1 MTEYPIQ
8 LNRMALVNVDMQVA
22 FVEGTPLSA
31 PRGRDLVDVL
41 NPLIKVC
48 RQAGLMVIHTRHV
61 TRQDGS
67 NLGSMGDL
75 IDAVRDGYIMEGS
88 STVELHPDVDVQSTD
103 IILDKPRYGAFTGT
117 DLDNILRGNGI
128 DSIIISGICTNICC
142 ETTAREAGMRDYR
155 VFFMEDGTET
165 FPIGDLT
172 SDQIRRVVNA
182 TVGVAFA
189 NVLPVSE
196 MINRLNRENISGL
209 PNFLRVSV

>member
-1 MTEYPIQ
+1 MTEFPIE
-8 LNRMALVNVDMQVA
+8 LEHMALVNVDMQVA

-41 NPLIKVC
+41 NPLIKAC

-103 IILDKPRYGAFTGT
+103 IVLDKPRHGSFTGT

-128 DSIIISGICTNICC
+128 DSIIIAGICTNISC

-155 VFFMEDGTET
+155 VFFMDDGTEK
-165 FPIGDLT
+165 FPFGVLT
-172 SDQIRRVVNA
+172 AEDIRSVVNA

-189 NVLPVSE
+189 NVLSVSE
-196 MINRLNRENISGL
+196 MINRLNRESTSGL